1 MTEEIKVEE
10 MGFEEAMTALEAL
23 VAQLEEG
30 TLSLEESLGVYE
42 RAVALR
48 ERCRSILEDGER
60 RVQKLIDGP
69 DGPSLENFD

>member
-1 MTEEIKVEE
+1 MTKEIRVEE

>member
-48 ERCRSILEDGER
+48 ERCRSVLEDGER

>member
-1 MTEEIKVEE
+1 MTKEIKVEE